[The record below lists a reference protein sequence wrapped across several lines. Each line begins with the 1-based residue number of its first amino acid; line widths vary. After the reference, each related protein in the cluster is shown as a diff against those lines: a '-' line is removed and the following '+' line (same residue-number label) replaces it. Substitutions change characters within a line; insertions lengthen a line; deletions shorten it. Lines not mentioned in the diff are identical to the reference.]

1 MQHLI
6 WNIDPL
12 FIEFGFL
19 KIRWY
24 GLMFAT
30 GFALSFMTMQWMY
43 KREGKNIEELDTL
56 LWYMAVATIV
66 GARLGHTLLYDP
78 AYYLSHP
85 LKILAIWEGGLASH
99 GATVGIILA
108 LYLYGRKFGDSFIWL
123 LDRVPVPTALAGAC
137 IRIGN
142 FFNSEILGTPTDS
155 VFGVVFARIDSLP
168 RHPVQLYEAFSYFL
182 IYLISIQIYKKAT
195 GKGLSGFVFGSFFT
209 MLFIARFVLEY
220 FKTEQAMYDNGS
232 LLNTGQL
239 LSVPFILIGLG
250 FIAWSLKN
258 YKAKMAR

>member
-12 FIEFGFL
+12 FIEIGFL

-99 GATVGIILA
+99 GAAVAIIFA
-108 LYLYGRKFGDSFIWL
+108 LYLYGRRSGDGFLWL
-123 LDRVPVPTALAGAC
+123 LDRVPIPTALAGAC
-137 IRIGN
+137 IRVGN
-142 FFNSEILGTPTDS
+142 FFNSEILGTPTDVS
-155 VFGVVFARIDSLP
+155 WGVIFARIDNLP
-168 RHPVQLYEAFSYFL
+168 RHPVQLYEAFSYL
-182 IYLISIQIYKKAT
+182 IIYGIALQIYRKTHDKPL
-195 GKGLSGFVFGSFFT
+195 KGLVFGCFLCMMFFT
-209 MLFIARFVLEY
+209 RFMLEF
-220 FKTEQAMYDNGS
+220 FKTEQAMYDNGFI
-232 LLNTGQL
+232 LTTGQL
-239 LSVPFILIGLG
+239 LSMPFFMVGLG
-250 FIAWSLKN
+250 FIIWSMRN
-258 YKAKMAR
+258 YRAKLIR

>member
-6 WNIDPL
+6 WNIDPI

-24 GLMFAT
+24 GLMFAIA
-30 GFALSFMTMQWMY
+30 FALSFMTMQWMY

-99 GATVGIILA
+99 GATVGIIFA
-108 LYLYGRKFGDSFIWL
+108 LYLYGRRSGDSFIWL
-123 LDRVPVPTALAGAC
+123 LDRVSIPTALAGAC

-142 FFNSEILGTPTDS
+142 FFNSEILGIPTDS
-155 VFGVVFARIDSLP
+155 AFGVVFARVDELP
-168 RHPVQLYEAFSYFL
+168 RHPVQLYEAASYLL
-182 IYLISIQIYKKAT
+182 IYLISIQLYKKT
-195 GKGLSGFVFGSFFT
+195 SDKPLKGLVFGCFIS
-209 MLFIARFVLEY
+209 MLFSARFVLEY
-220 FKTEQAMYDNGS
+220 FKTEQAMYDNG
-232 LLNTGQL
+232 LMLNTGQL
-239 LSVPFILIGLG
+239 LSIPFVLVGLG
-250 FIAWSLKN
+250 FIVWSLRN
-258 YKAKMAR
+258 YQAKAVR

>member
-195 GKGLSGFVFGSFFT
+195 DKGLSGFVFGSFFT

>member
-195 GKGLSGFVFGSFFT
+195 DKGLSGFVFGSFFT

-250 FIAWSLKN
+250 FIVWSLKN

>member
-108 LYLYGRKFGDSFIWL
+108 LYFYGRKFGDSFIWL

-195 GKGLSGFVFGSFFT
+195 DKGLSGFVFGSFFT

>member
-43 KREGKNIEELDTL
+43 QREGKNIEELDTL

-108 LYLYGRKFGDSFIWL
+108 LYFYRRKFGDSFIWL

-195 GKGLSGFVFGSFFT
+195 EKGLSGFIFGCFFT
-209 MLFIARFVLEY
+209 MLFVARFVLEY

-239 LSVPFILIGLG
+239 LSIPFILIGLG
-250 FIAWSLKN
+250 FIVWSLRN
-258 YKAKMAR
+258 YKASAVR

>member
-1 MQHLI
+1 
-6 WNIDPL
+6 
-12 FIEFGFL
+12 
-19 KIRWY
+19 
-24 GLMFAT
+24 MFAT

-195 GKGLSGFVFGSFFT
+195 DKGLSGFVFGSFFT